1 MGQTRECRYD
11 AGSINGPWS
20 TGIALYYE
28 KPDTKPVVYLDPHGL
43 KCSIHFEDISHVHM
57 GQTRECRYDAGSI
70 IGPWAIGIALYY
82 EKPDTKPVVNLDPH
96 GRGECR
102 YDAGSIIG
110 PWAIGTALYYEKP
123 DTKPVVYHP
132 WSTGISVPDT
142 KKEPLGS
149 FRIDS

>member
-1 MGQTRECRYD
+1 MMPGASSARGQ
-11 AGSINGPWS
+11 S
-20 TGIALYYE
+20 ALLFI
-28 KPDTKPVVYLDPHGL
+28 TTLD
-43 KCSIHFEDISHVHM
+43 SS
-57 GQTRECRYDAGSI
+57 S
-70 IGPWAIGIALYY
+70 
-82 EKPDTKPVVNLDPH
+82 PDTKPVVNLDPH